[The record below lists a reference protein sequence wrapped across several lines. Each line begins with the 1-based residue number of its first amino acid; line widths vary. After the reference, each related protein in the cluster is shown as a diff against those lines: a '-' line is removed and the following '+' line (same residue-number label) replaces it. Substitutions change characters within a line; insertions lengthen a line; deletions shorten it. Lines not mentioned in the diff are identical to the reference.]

1 MSWLQP
7 APPKRENY
15 IVSLKEQLHVAFNLS
30 KDLTAHQSGSICKK
44 KKKKIRKKST
54 QPENIE
60 VTCMQGFN
68 IQKTENHISCN
79 VHV

>member
-44 KKKKIRKKST
+44 KKKNQEEEYT
-54 QPENIE
+54 
-60 VTCMQGFN
+60 T
-68 IQKTENHISCN
+68 
-79 VHV
+79 